1 MNLQAKD
8 EEQSTI
14 FKITKAIYQKVHK
27 GQLGIPFSSNEKEEE
42 AAQKSSRAAIDR
54 NHILE

>member
-1 MNLQAKD
+1 MTLQAKD

-42 AAQKSSRAAIDR
+42 AAQKSSRVAIDG

>member
-1 MNLQAKD
+1 MTLQSKD

-27 GQLGIPFSSNEKEEE
+27 GGIPFSSNEKEKEV
-42 AAQKSSRAAIDR
+42 AQNS
-54 NHILE
+54 

>member
-42 AAQKSSRAAIDR
+42 AAQK
-54 NHILE
+54 